1 VSLKSQLKCP
11 YISAH
16 MENKQAKLEAVVK
29 FENFDPIAITETWQ
43 DGITTKRSTLF
54 RRDR

>member
-1 VSLKSQLKCP
+1 MSLKSQLKCP

-43 DGITTKRSTLF
+43 DGMTTKRSTLF